1 MENYFEYA
9 LEQVKNGEEEG
20 LNQIY
25 SQTYNLVY
33 LRAKSIFEREE
44 DIQQLMKEVY
54 LSMVEKINK
63 IRKDNLFAW
72 LGKQTYMM
80 GCKKYRR
87 KTVREADIIELEE
100 EAYTVQKGVDQET
113 TCEIICDALESLPDM
128 YQATFYAFYYDFM
141 SIEDIAK
148 VMDYSEGVIINRL
161 NYMHKYFQKA
171 LAMYEED
178 TKAKVRFSLEAACET
193 AKIWTKNNL
202 MSEATA
208 QAVYINIC
216 KELGLAFGTVEP
228 DERET
233 VGEDIR
239 IVSREK
245 YDTEPL
251 VEEIEAYKAKP
262 GLGAKYWIIG
272 AVSVVVLA
280 ALVFAI
286 VFIGGKDKKDK
297 PKDNKPQV
305 EQDAQQDVDY
315 GEDELQQDVDT
326 PEEEEESVEDSS
338 EYILPNSA
346 TVRLTEADL
355 AGLDAA
361 QLRLARNELFARY
374 GVTFGPED
382 LNTYFSSK
390 SWYRPSISLEEFS
403 ETREMNDVEEANLS
417 LIVKVEEKLAR

>member
-1 MENYFEYA
+1 MENYFEQA

-25 SQTYNLVY
+25 AQTYNLVY

-44 DIQQLMKEVY
+44 DVQQLMKEVY

-63 IRKDNLFAW
+63 IRKDNLFSW

-80 GCKKYRR
+80 GCKKYRK
-87 KTVREADIIELEE
+87 KTVREADVIELDE
-100 EAYTVQKGVDQET
+100 EAYAVQKGVDQET
-113 TCEIICDALESLPDM
+113 TCELIYDALETLPDM

-141 SIEDIAK
+141 SIQDIAK

-178 TKAKVRFSLEAACET
+178 TKAKVRFSLDAACET
-193 AKIWTKNNL
+193 AKMWTKNNL

-208 QAVYINIC
+208 QSVYINIC
-216 KELGLAFGTVEP
+216 KELGLSFGTIEQ

-239 IVSREK
+239 IVSRER
-245 YDTEPL
+245 YDIEPL
-251 VEEIEAYKAKP
+251 VEEVEAYKTKP
-262 GLGAKYWIIG
+262 GLGAKHLIIG
-272 AVSVVVLA
+272 AVAVVVLA
-280 ALVFAI
+280 ILVLAI

-305 EQDAQQDVDY
+305 EQDVDH
-315 GEDELQQDVDT
+315 DEEEQQDVDT
-326 PEEEEESVEDSS
+326 SEEDEEDVADSS

-403 ETREMNDVEEANLS
+403 ETREMNDIEEANLA
-417 LIVKVEEKLAR
+417 LIVKVEDKLAR